1 MLITLKPHS
10 TFKEF
15 FTEKEYKVEVNSY
28 YDLEFYLQGAHPR
41 FKHYISKIKQG
52 ESQESFTYVTE
63 DFKVIKRDEY
73 TLKKPKEG
81 SVIYIAPV
89 VTGGGGRRGTL
100 IAAVGLAVVGGFA
113 MGGGFAPG
121 GFSFANL
128 KGNFMAQFAG
138 GANLGAKQTLLGA
151 LGSRIPG
158 MLLSIAGNL
167 ALSFIQS
174 LFVSRPKGKDVE
186 VTKDAG
192 SRQENNMFGSLQN
205 TTQSGTPIALNYGNM
220 RVGGQ
225 FLSGYILSQQHAQND
240 APSVASIFNA
250 NESPLAA
257 EARAEE

>member
-1 MLITLKPHS
+1 MLVTLKPHS

-15 FTEKEYKVEVNSY
+15 FSEKEYNVEVNSY
-28 YDLEFYLQGAHPR
+28 YDLEFYLQGAHPL

-81 SVIYIAPV
+81 SVIYLVPV
-89 VTGGGGRRGTL
+89 VTGGGGRRGQL
-100 IAAVGLAVVGGFA
+100 FAAVALAVVGGYA
-113 MGGGFAPG
+113 MGGGFTTD
-121 GFSFANL
+121 GFTFAKLAANFGTTVPETGSFL
-128 KGNFMAQFAG
+128 G
-138 GANLGAKQTLLGA
+138 NLGARLP
-151 LGSRIPG
+151 S
-158 MLLSIAGNL
+158 MMLSIAGNL

-186 VTKDAG
+186 VSKDSG

-240 APSVASIFNA
+240 SPSIASIFNA
-250 NESPLAA
+250 NESPLSS